1 MIEIRGDMRSLL
13 AQVCLVTWLALPGP
27 LSATPPSLPTSPIV
41 IEVAPGGWQSARA
54 EDIAAVLHS
63 VVEVLLPYFPQQ
75 TPKRLVIASSE
86 EGPHVLRES
95 SRGARYRVFLSVRGT
110 RWDQFAYQFAHEL
123 CHVLADHDSH
133 KPAPDGAAQAHQ
145 WFEEALCETVS
156 LFALRRMAS
165 SWESAPPYRHW
176 RAYAPAFSEYAE
188 RLQAQ
193 PHRHLAADQSLREWF
208 ENNQA
213 ELQRNP
219 YSRKKNE
226 LLATF
231 LLPLFE
237 RNPAGLAA
245 IGYLKSE
252 DPASSGTL
260 DEYLENWYRCCPDE
274 HRGVV
279 RQAIRLFRPAPSAVL
294 SA

>member
-1 MIEIRGDMRSLL
+1 MRSLL
-13 AQVCLVTWLALPGP
+13 AQVCLVTWLSLPGP
-27 LSATPPSLPTSPIV
+27 LSAAAPGLPTSPIA
-41 IEVAPGGWQSARA
+41 IEVAPGGWPSARV
-54 EDIAAVLHS
+54 EDIATVLNS

-75 TPKRLVIASSE
+75 TPKRLVVVSSQ

-95 SRGARYRVFLSVRGT
+95 SPGGAYRVFLSVRGK

-123 CHVLADHDSH
+123 CHVFANHDPH
-133 KPAPDGAAQAHQ
+133 KAGPDGATQAHQ

-165 SWESAPPYRHW
+165 SWENAPPYRHW
-176 RAYAPAFSEYAE
+176 RAYAPAFGEYAE

-193 PHRHLAADQSLREWF
+193 QHRHLSPDQSLREWF
-208 ENNQA
+208 EENEAQ
-213 ELQRNP
+213 LQRNP
-219 YSRKKNE
+219 YLREKNE
-226 LLATF
+226 LLATL

-245 IGYLKSE
+245 IGYLNSE
-252 DPASSGTL
+252 DPASSRTL

-274 HRGVV
+274 HRSLV
-279 RQAIRLFRPAPSAVL
+279 RQAIRLFRPAPSPVR